1 MLKEGPTK
9 NLLPRLS
16 TRREYFDYLDRW
28 TVGTVDDLRTH
39 MTTRALVKAYL
50 LETSRFNGSRDA
62 LAALGSLHQEISP
75 VDDRLHR
82 LRWRGEESDWAL
94 VEVADQR
101 YPALYTALESDT
113 ANKRVDRLIQGSPLL
128 DRAWFAAPMFQH
140 LWQLV
145 LDAYPPH
152 RFSQIVFEH
161 ESLYEVF
168 ADDLAV
174 SSVDNELDD
183 TWHVDDEDMLGVERR
198 RTRMQITERI
208 GKLGRALPRMRPE
221 YEPLESIV
229 RLRIPAPHRGGHDV
243 YFDGK
248 FTNRSDSISSLLQ
261 TIQMVTSIYSRLTEL
276 AEEAAWPHTA
286 DMVTGGA
293 QPISLGNPVL
303 VKFGE
308 RLELA
313 TFERWIAV
321 LRRKN
326 NRFRLWGNPI
336 RLGEGK
342 VHIYAVDNHLWQ
354 PIDLEITRD
363 HLYALLPAGTCG
375 NTIHRL
381 VTNLQRFIAPR
392 LETYIGDQ
400 RYEDFIAQALAGT
413 VSGHNS
419 HD

>member
-1 MLKEGPTK
+1 
-9 NLLPRLS
+9 
-16 TRREYFDYLDRW
+16 
-28 TVGTVDDLRTH
+28 
-39 MTTRALVKAYL
+39 MTTRALVKAFL

-62 LAALGSLHQEISP
+62 LAALGSLRQEIAP
-75 VDDRLHR
+75 VDDTLYR

-94 VEVADQR
+94 VEVADER
-101 YPALYTALESDT
+101 YPVLYTALESDR
-113 ANKRVDRLIQGSPLL
+113 ANNRVDRLIQGSPLL
-128 DRAWFAAPMFQH
+128 DRAWFAAPMSQY
-140 LWQLV
+140 LWRLV
-145 LDAYPPH
+145 LDAHPSH

-168 ADDLAV
+168 ADDLPV
-174 SSVDNELDD
+174 SSADSELDD
-183 TWHVDDEDMLGVERR
+183 RWNVDDEDIIGVERR
-198 RTRMQITERI
+198 RALMQISERI
-208 GKLGRALPRMRPE
+208 GKLGRALARMRPE

-261 TIQMVTSIYSRLTEL
+261 TIQMVTSIYRRLTEL
-276 AEEAAWPHTA
+276 AEEAAWPQAA
-286 DMVTGGA
+286 DMVTGGGP
-293 QPISLGNPVL
+293 PISLGNPLL

-308 RLELA
+308 SLDLA

-336 RLGEGK
+336 KLGEGK

-381 VTNLQRFIAPR
+381 VTNLQRFIVPK

-400 RYEDFIAQALAGT
+400 SYEDFIDRASIEKLGGGT
-413 VSGHNS
+413 LRA
-419 HD
+419 